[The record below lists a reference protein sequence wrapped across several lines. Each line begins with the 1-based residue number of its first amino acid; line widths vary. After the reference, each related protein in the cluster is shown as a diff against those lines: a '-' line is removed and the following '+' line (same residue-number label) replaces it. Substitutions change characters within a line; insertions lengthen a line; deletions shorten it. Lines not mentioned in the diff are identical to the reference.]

1 MMQTARL
8 LLPALLLLLSACEG
22 LFTGTGEIR
31 QPLTEAED
39 GSFAPVRLALSPEM
53 NPLAVNFHG
62 ETVPSPLE
70 SGRWNDYRATL
81 TLAGATIAS
90 GTFSINN
97 AGAPRHE
104 QGGAFAQTM
113 FYVTVPQAGEY
124 KLTIAP
130 TKPKEITIQAP
141 RVEVRKHVQPPV
153 KPAP

>member
-1 MMQTARL
+1 MQTARL
-8 LLPALLLLLSACEG
+8 LLAALMLLLSACEG

-39 GSFAPVRLALSPEM
+39 GGFAPVTLALTPEM
-53 NPLAVNFHG
+53 NPIAVNFHG

-90 GTFSINN
+90 GAVSINN
-97 AGAPRHE
+97 AGTKRHD

-113 FYVTVPQAGEY
+113 FYVSVPQAGDYE
-124 KLTIAP
+124 LTIMP
-130 TKPKEITIQAP
+130 TKPKEITIQTP
-141 RVEVRKHVQPPV
+141 RVEVRKNVQPPV
-153 KPAP
+153 KPAS